1 MFYWQSYQVHYAI
14 HIYALFIN
22 INSKLYILHW
32 NFFIG
37 CSFFYWQL
45 HQVFYAIHI
54 YSLFINKYSI
64 FNIHYWTFNVR
75 FAKTILHYAIYNSS
89 VHRPRNRSERFRKI
103 LFIYW
108 LFTYPITIRPGHV
121 YIWRVCIRSL
131 PVLFFCF
138 VLISATFHCIHEGK
152 YVYTHLNTSL
162 CICMKLYGDSCCKLP
177 LFAKCYPRVLENPQR
192 FMYSLK
198 IAFSRQ

>member
-1 MFYWQSYQVHYAI
+1 MICSMFYWQSYHVHYAI

-75 FAKTILHYAIYNSS
+75 FAKTILHYVMVNLPNQYYNIIHWNEDIHFHSS
-89 VHRPRNRSERFRKI
+89 MIDVWSSHNE
-103 LFIYW
+103 
-108 LFTYPITIRPGHV
+108 
-121 YIWRVCIRSL
+121 
-131 PVLFFCF
+131 F
-138 VLISATFHCIHEGK
+138 VLWHLCHSITKIEWRRRDKAGPIKHNDASTMMLSFLWKSHDENLWKTNFSLSIS
-152 YVYTHLNTSL
+152 
-162 CICMKLYGDSCCKLP
+162 
-177 LFAKCYPRVLENPQR
+177 VL
-192 FMYSLK
+192 S
-198 IAFSRQ
+198 